1 MRNMK
6 VRTKLLIV
14 MFVAIAVL
22 ALCVVFSTNSMAQMQ
37 NQALEIIEN
46 DERESYDELI
56 KQQVENVISLCQV
69 IYDKYQAGEYT
80 EDEAKKIAADEIRAL
95 RYGEGGYFWV
105 DQYDGTNVVLLG
117 SQTEGTNRMET
128 KDAAGY
134 QMVKEIIRI
143 GQEPDGGYTDYV
155 YPKEGE
161 TESSPK
167 RSYSKAFEPFG
178 WVIGTGNYTDHI
190 DDQCHKNC
198 TLNKSSGRKYRSSF

>member
-80 EDEAKKIAADEIRAL
+80 EDEAKKIAADEIRA
-95 RYGEGGYFWV
+95 F
-105 DQYDGTNVVLLG
+105 LG
-117 SQTEGTNRMET
+117 
-128 KDAAGY
+128 
-134 QMVKEIIRI
+134 
-143 GQEPDGGYTDYV
+143 
-155 YPKEGE
+155 
-161 TESSPK
+161 
-167 RSYSKAFEPFG
+167 
-178 WVIGTGNYTDHI
+178 
-190 DDQCHKNC
+190 
-198 TLNKSSGRKYRSSF
+198 